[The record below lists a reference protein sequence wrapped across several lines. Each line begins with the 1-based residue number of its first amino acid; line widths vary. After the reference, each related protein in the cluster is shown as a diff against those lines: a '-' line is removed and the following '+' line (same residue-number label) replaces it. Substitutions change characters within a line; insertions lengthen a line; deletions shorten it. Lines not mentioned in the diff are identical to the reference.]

1 MASSLILIPLLAVI
15 FLNLPFVA
23 RARKA
28 PLWFGIAF
36 CLWQAC
42 LALFSAGSLWTTAIP
57 PLPLLTGMNLQVT
70 YLTLVMYFS
79 IAIAVGSALLVCW
92 STLED
97 DHKRFD
103 VMILTLLA
111 MAGMNGIVSVSDLFT
126 LYVFIEVVSIA
137 SFILIALHK
146 NAEALEGSLKYI
158 IMSAVA
164 TLMMI
169 SAVALF
175 MMTLGSTS
183 FSGVAQAL
191 HSQPVTPLT
200 MLAIG
205 LFLGG
210 VLIKAGAVP
219 FHGWLPDAYASAPAG
234 VSVLLAGIVTKT
246 TGIYTL
252 IRVVTAVFGFSPS
265 LQTLLMAIGAISI
278 VVGALAA
285 LTQSDMKRML
295 AYSSI
300 SQMGYIIIGLGT
312 GTTLG
317 VAGAVFHL
325 LNHAMFKTQL
335 FVNAAAVE
343 EQSGTRNMDMMG
355 GFAAKMPVTGATS
368 VIGFLSM
375 AGVPPLSGFWS
386 KLIIIIA
393 LWLSGSHW
401 FAVIAMAAS
410 VLTLAYMLSLQRRV
424 FFGKLTEGFEQLK
437 EAEMGIIVPAA
448 VLAGLSILF
457 GVAFPFILQRLILPI
472 AAGW

>member
-15 FLNLPFVA
+15 LFNLPVIA
-23 RARKA
+23 RVRRA
-28 PLWFGIAF
+28 PLWFGVAF

-42 LALFSAGSLWTTAIP
+42 LVFFGAEGLLTKTMPA
-57 PLPLLTGMNLQVT
+57 LPLLTGMNLQVT

-79 IAIAVGSALLVCW
+79 IAIAVASALMVCW
-92 STLED
+92 TTLED

-103 VMILTLLA
+103 VMNLILLA
-111 MAGMNGIVSVSDLFT
+111 LAGMNGIVAVSDLFT
-126 LYVFIEVVSIA
+126 LYVFVEVVSIA

-164 TLMMI
+164 TMMMI
-169 SAVALF
+169 SAIALF
-175 MMTLGSTS
+175 MMTLGSTG
-183 FSGVAQAL
+183 FLAIAQAL

-210 VLIKAGAVP
+210 VLIKSGAVP

-252 IRVVTAVFGFSPS
+252 LRIVTSVLGFSAS
-265 LQTLLMAIGAISI
+265 LQTLLLSIGAISI

-285 LTQSDMKRML
+285 LTQTDMKRML

-325 LNHAMFKTQL
+325 LNHAIFKTQL

-355 GFAAKMPVTGATS
+355 GFAAKMPITGATS

-401 FAVIAMAAS
+401 LAVTALAAS

-424 FFGKLTEGFEQLK
+424 FFGKLTEGFEHLT
-437 EAEMGIIVPAA
+437 EAAPGIIVPAA
-448 VLAGLSILF
+448 VLAGLSILC
-457 GVAFPFILQRLILPI
+457 GVAFPFVLQRLILPI